1 MSGASKAIYELVTGL
16 LSTKADDI
24 IDSGPEELTDLA
36 GQVFRSELPQLK
48 DRTFETKE
56 AMRKVEGNIQRSLT
70 KKPKEPKEA
79 FETNPMFKEVDETPK
94 QRKMEEARVLQR
106 EEDYIDD
113 RSTYVIFGDET
124 DAERRKLDAFNTQ
137 MDNLTTFNDAYGSY
151 IKDPLD
157 VVRKDELI
165 SFYSTIDNT
174 VDEIFKRTAKNR
186 PGERGIRGR
195 ELLASFQ
202 RSNVKKSELKFIGF
216 ENRIKPDEFYTE
228 ANLKDIIDKSG
239 IRVSANIKK
248 DNIIDGVEGNTK
260 YSSYQRQIEKTD
272 DIYNVYFPRYSS
284 ANEPANRPVV
294 PIEYFEITLDISPNF
309 KSYINEPTA
318 EMTEVLDKSD
328 EYSRK
333 FQYLEGNILQGE
345 RPPHFSNQVD
355 RHGLTLAHMRGTIV
369 EMASD
374 PSYDRNLY
382 DLTPIELKRRLIIEE
397 FQSDVVNYLSPKYFK
412 ENDYTA
418 PPLPFGNRAK
428 YLRSKKEELSKFDRK
443 DYVAFSKD
451 KERSEKSF
459 FSRPNEEVPIYGN
472 HRFFQFEKEFKESR
486 KLFHS
491 ASTQRDRETGR
502 TAELFQKYYPKFAE
516 DVMQPGTGTVLIKKG
531 KNISNKRLERMQEEG
546 VTSFKAKFYDHR
558 GRISKRTTIKASEEK
573 PSISLDNTTLELLE
587 DPVAASQLK
596 DGLISRE
603 DYIDASIE
611 YTQSVKGEDYLGT
624 IIKNPQEVDRKLPFS
639 GDSGITD
646 YVEKLLQAA
655 IVHAK
660 QNNIDEIVIPNADM
674 MGAARNFKRGSAKG
688 FVLMAKIYDKAV
700 SKALKKIEAESK
712 GKIKVSNEVI
722 DKNDK
727 QIKRYLGSEKP
738 KIRQMAYEQSS
749 KVLNISNLD
758 LNVEQIMAR
767 FSRGGLVTSPSNGLM
782 SR

>member
-1 MSGASKAIYELVTGL
+1 
-16 LSTKADDI
+16 
-24 IDSGPEELTDLA
+24 
-36 GQVFRSELPQLK
+36 
-48 DRTFETKE
+48 
-56 AMRKVEGNIQRSLT
+56 
-70 KKPKEPKEA
+70 
-79 FETNPMFKEVDETPK
+79 MFKEVDETPK

-137 MDNLTTFNDAYGSY
+137 MDNLTTFNDAYGGY

-174 VDEIFKRTAKNR
+174 VDEIFQRTAKNR

-202 RSNVKKSELKFIGF
+202 RSKVKKAELKFIGF
-216 ENRIKPDEFYTE
+216 ENRIKPNEFYTE
-228 ANLKDIIDKSG
+228 ADLKDIIDKSG

-248 DNIIDGVEGNTK
+248 DNIIDGVKGGTK

-309 KSYINEPTA
+309 KSYIEDPNVGGI
-318 EMTEVLDKSD
+318 TEVLDKSD

-459 FSRPNEEVPIYGN
+459 FSRPNQDPLLEDLRLAQSN
-472 HRFFQFEKEFKESR
+472 HRFFQFADELDENR
-486 KLFHS
+486 QLFLF
-491 ASTQRDRETGR
+491 ASDR
-502 TAELFQKYYPKFAE
+502 AKHYPKFDE
-516 DVMQPGTGTVLIKKG
+516 NIIIPGTDDVLFKKG

-546 VTSFKAKFYDHR
+546 ITSFKAKFYDDR
-558 GRISKRTTIKASEEK
+558 GRIAKRVTIKASEEK

-639 GDSGITD
+639 GESGITD

-688 FVLMAKIYDKAV
+688 FVLIAKIYDKAV

-738 KIRQMAYEQSS
+738 KVRQMAYEQSS

-767 FSRGGLVTSPSNGLM
+767 FSKGGLVTAPSNGLM